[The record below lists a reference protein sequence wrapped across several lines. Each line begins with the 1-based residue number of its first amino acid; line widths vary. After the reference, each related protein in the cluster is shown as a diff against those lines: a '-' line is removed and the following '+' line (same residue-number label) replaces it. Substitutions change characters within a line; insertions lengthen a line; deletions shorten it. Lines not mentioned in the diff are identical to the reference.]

1 MPDGSIRRVTDLSA
15 LTSRTMSM
23 GARIERVLASRLV
36 ELERLLDDKPTPE
49 LWDEYYR
56 AVDLW
61 LRSRA
66 PEPSTPQITK
76 GMLTERFTKR

>member
-1 MPDGSIRRVTDLSA
+1 M
-15 LTSRTMSM
+15 MSM
-23 GARIERVLASRLV
+23 GARIERVLAHRLV

-49 LWDEYYR
+49 NWDEYYR

-66 PEPSTPQITK
+66 PVPSTPPMTQAQLK
-76 GMLTERFTKR
+76 ERYKPR